1 VNVLV
6 TGGAGN
12 LGRYVHQEL
21 RQHGHRVTLFDRFLP
36 SQAPAPWE
44 TDAPV
49 VVGELT
55 SEADCRR
62 ALDGAGAEAIVHL
75 GGLAYA
81 TESQAALQGA
91 IAAGQ
96 PPAPADATFRVNM
109 LSAFYLLEGARE
121 RGVRRVAFAS
131 TLSVLF
137 ESKGIAERIRG
148 VPIDET
154 HPVWPTNS
162 YSMSK
167 HFTEQM
173 LAGYW
178 RAHGIRSVSFRMM
191 HVYMPHLPPE
201 NAWNLRPGD
210 PARPPRPGGFT
221 PWEYL
226 DARDAATAYRLAV
239 EADHLDASEVMY
251 LATDRTCPEEHREL
265 VARHYPRF
273 AADAARMGPDDLII
287 SIGRARERLGYRP
300 AHSWR
305 K

>member
-1 VNVLV
+1 MNVLV

-12 LGRYVHQEL
+12 LGRYVHDEL
-21 RQHGHRVTLFDRFLP
+21 REHGHRVTVFDRFRP
-36 SQAPAPWE
+36 DQAPAPWQ
-44 TDAPV
+44 TDASL

-55 SEADCRR
+55 SEADCAR
-62 ALDGAGAEAIVHL
+62 ALEAAGAEAVVHL

-81 TESQAALQGA
+81 TESEGAVRSA
-91 IAAGQ
+91 IASGQ

-131 TLSVLF
+131 TLSVLM

-148 VPIDET
+148 IPIDES

-162 YSMSK
+162 YSLSK
-167 HFTEQM
+167 HFSEQM
-173 LAGYW
+173 LAAYW
-178 RAHGIRSVSFRMM
+178 LAHRIRSVSFRMM

-210 PARPPRPGGFT
+210 PAREPRREGFQT
-221 PWEYL
+221 WEYL
-226 DARDAATAYRLAV
+226 DARDAAVAYRLAV
-239 EADHLDASEVMY
+239 EADHLDGAEVMH

-265 VARHYPRF
+265 VARYYPRF
-273 AADAARMGPDDLII
+273 AADAARMGPDDLIV
-287 SIGRARERLGYRP
+287 SIGRARERLGYAP
-300 AHSWR
+300 SHSWR
-305 K
+305 G

>member
-1 VNVLV
+1 MNVLV

-12 LGRYVHQEL
+12 LGRYVHDEL
-21 RQHGHRVTLFDRFLP
+21 REHGHRVTLYDRFRP
-36 SQAPAPWE
+36 DQAPAPWQ
-44 TDAPV
+44 THAPV

-62 ALDGAGAEAIVHL
+62 ALDAAEAEAIVHL

-81 TESQAALQGA
+81 TESEAALRAA
-91 IAAGQ
+91 IESGQ
-96 PPAPADATFRVNM
+96 PPAPPDATFRVNM
-109 LSAFYLLEGARE
+109 LSAFYLLEEARQ

-137 ESKGIAERIRG
+137 ESKGIAERIQR
-148 VPIDET
+148 VPIDES

-178 RAHGIRSVSFRMM
+178 LAHGIRSVSFRMM

-210 PARPPRPGGFT
+210 PARPPRGGFAV
-221 PWEYL
+221 WEYL
-226 DARDAATAYRLAV
+226 DARDAAVAYRLAV
-239 EADHLDASEVMY
+239 EAEHLDGSEVMY

-265 VARHYPRF
+265 VARYHPRF
-273 AADAARMGPDDLII
+273 AEDAAQMGPDDLII
-287 SIGRARERLGYRP
+287 SIARVRERLGYRP
-300 AHSWR
+300 TYSWR
-305 K
+305 R